1 VTAPPPA
8 LPDDL
13 RIPPDD
19 LRFPVHTG
27 WIAACI
33 ILFWPL
39 AIAAVLAA
47 NRAARAHGAGDAAS
61 AHGEAHRARARA
73 RLGVLIGGILAA
85 IVLAYYATLGAI
97 GVWALPDILEQE
109 GIDTVA
115 AEPAPSSYRTAAAPK
130 REPITLDPLQL
141 RDGDCFVAPDW
152 EAVWEAAWVPVD
164 VIPCSRLHDAQ
175 VIGVTEHRHE
185 EFPGAGAISDAAWY
199 DCAPKYEEYSGR
211 TLAEDSPVWT
221 IEPTWDDWGDGLQ
234 SSVCFVQLQEPVRGE
249 LSDYPHLFETEET
262 L

>member
-39 AIAAVLAA
+39 AIGAVLAA

-85 IVLAYYATLGAI
+85 IALAYYATLGAI

-130 REPITLDPLQL
+130 REPITIDPLEL
-141 RDGDCFVAPDW
+141 RDGDCFMAPDW
-152 EAVWEAAWVPVD
+152 DAAWAIVD

-185 EFPGAGAISDAAWY
+185 GFPGAEAISDAAWY
-199 DCAPKYEEYSGR
+199 DCAPKYEEYSGG
-211 TLAEDSPVWT
+211 TLSESSPVWT
-221 IEPTWDDWGDGLQ
+221 VEPAADDWGDGLR
-234 SSVCFVQLQEPVRGE
+234 SSVCFVQVQDSVRGE
-249 LSDYPHLFETEET
+249 LSDYPRLFETEET